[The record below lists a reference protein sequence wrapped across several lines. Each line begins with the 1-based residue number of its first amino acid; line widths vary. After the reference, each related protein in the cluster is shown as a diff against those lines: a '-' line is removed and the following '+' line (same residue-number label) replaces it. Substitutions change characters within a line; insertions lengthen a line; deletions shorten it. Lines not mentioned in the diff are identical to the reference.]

1 MGGDIL
7 HLCHQARRMAHTFR
21 TLLRHASCAPF
32 GHGILQPPRIFR
44 RKEQPPM
51 IVPTTNSVDGYRV
64 SGYYGIVFG
73 EVITG
78 INFLRDLGA
87 GIRNLVGG
95 RSEGYEQELM
105 QARTEAL
112 QELEQRAASLGAHA
126 VIGVDMDYE
135 VLGQGNMLMVT
146 ASGTAVTLEQAV
158 PRRAARASRGGRPA
172 RKGASA
178 RGRRRDPARC
188 GRPRR
193 IPARRARTASR
204 DRAPCWRRSR
214 ARAGV

>member
-1 MGGDIL
+1 
-7 HLCHQARRMAHTFR
+7 
-21 TLLRHASCAPF
+21 
-32 GHGILQPPRIFR
+32 
-44 RKEQPPM
+44 M
-51 IVPTTNSVDGYRV
+51 IVTTTNSVDGYRV

-78 INFLRDLGA
+78 INFMRDLGA

-95 RSEGYEQELM
+95 RGEGYEQELM

-146 ASGTAVTLEQAV
+146 ASGTAVTLEQA
-158 PRRAARASRGGRPA
+158 
-172 RKGASA
+172 
-178 RGRRRDPARC
+178 
-188 GRPRR
+188 
-193 IPARRARTASR
+193 
-204 DRAPCWRRSR
+204 
-214 ARAGV
+214 